1 MLIGSST
8 GAIDAKGRAFVPAKW
23 RQDLGADFVITR
35 GIGGCLYAMSLV
47 EWEKLSAKLAALP
60 LSDAKAQSIN
70 RNLSRWAENC
80 EPDKSGRILIP
91 QKLRELA
98 GIEGEVT
105 WIAMTNHVEIWAT
118 GVLDARD
125 EAGEEDY
132 EQTLAQA
139 VAYGI

>member
-8 GAIDAKGRAFVPAKW
+8 GAIDAKGRVFVPAKW
-23 RQDLGADFVITR
+23 RPDLGNDFVITR
-35 GIGGCLYAMSLV
+35 GIGGCLYAMNLD
-47 EWEKLSAKLAALP
+47 EWGKLSAKLAALP

-70 RNLSRWAENC
+70 RSLSRWATNC
-80 EPDKSGRILIP
+80 EPDKTGRILIP

-98 GIEGEVT
+98 GIADEVT

-118 GVLDARD
+118 SVLDAKD
-125 EAGEEDY
+125 EAEDEDY
-132 EQTLAQA
+132 ETTLAQA